1 VRRRPNHAHARLAT
15 ATLALVVL
23 AACTSGAAAGP
34 SASPDATLP
43 ASSTAAPREV
53 HPFVVLRVHHAAVTH
68 LAWSPDG
75 KLLASSAGWFDSRD
89 TTVRLWR
96 PDGSAVAV
104 LRGNTC
110 GVLALAWSPDGRRLA
125 SGSCGG
131 KVILWRRNGA
141 STMII
146 APGHGAVMGLASSP
160 DGRTLATASVEGPSD
175 NTIDLWSMPSGVRR
189 ATLHTRFSG
198 GKFLNVG
205 WSNDGR
211 LLAGGAID
219 YHEWRADGTH
229 VFSTGGCAHCTP
241 AWGFGWSSGST
252 MWATGNESGD
262 VHVYRTDGSE
272 AAHGTNPYGNVD
284 VLAWSPD
291 GKVLA
296 AANILWTIDGGEFHE
311 VGTFGGGRMTA
322 VEWSPDGSALAGGL
336 VGLPD
341 VPVIR
346 PDGTLVD
353 TLVGHGEVASLAWS
367 PDGAIVAS
375 GSSDRAIR
383 LYRVTP

>member
-1 VRRRPNHAHARLAT
+1 VAATVALAF
-15 ATLALVVL
+15 VL
-23 AACTSGAAAGP
+23 LGGAFTSSGAAGAE
-34 SASPDATLP
+34 
-43 ASSTAAPREV
+43 ASSAATSPARALPSPREV
-53 HPFVVLRVHHAAVTH
+53 EPFVVLRTHRETVTH
-68 LAWSPDG
+68 LGWSPDG
-75 KLLASSAGWFDSRD
+75 ALLASSAGWFQSRD

-96 PDGSAVAV
+96 SDGTPVAV

-125 SGSCGG
+125 TGSCAG
-131 KVILWRRNGA
+131 KAILWRRNGS

-146 APGHGAVMGLASSP
+146 APRHGAVMGLAWSP

-175 NTIDLWSMPSGVRR
+175 NTIDLWRMPSGVRR
-189 ATLHTRFSG
+189 DTLHTRFSG

-205 WSNDGR
+205 WSSDGR

-219 YHEWRADGTH
+219 YHEWRANGTH

-241 AWGFGWSSGST
+241 AWGFGWSPDGT

-262 VHVYRTDGSE
+262 VHVYHTDGSE
-272 AAHGTNPYGNVD
+272 AAHGSNPYGNVD
-284 VLAWSPD
+284 VMAWSPD

-296 AANILWTIDGGEFHE
+296 AANMLWTIEGGEFHE

-322 VEWSPDGSALAGGL
+322 VVWSPDGSLVAGGL
-336 VGLPD
+336 VGVPD

-346 PDGTLVD
+346 PDGTPAE
-353 TLVGHGEVASLAWS
+353 TLVGHGDVASLAWS
-367 PDGAIVAS
+367 PGRAIVAS

-383 LYRVTP
+383 LYRVAH